1 MQVQILQN
9 FFLKSKIN
17 LDILTISINRRQKT
31 RNPNQPFCRWL
42 AKPNQ
47 TEQNSGQ
54 RNLERMQQSKLK
66 YDDKN
71 ILENVNNL

>member
-9 FFLKSKIN
+9 FFLKSEIN
-17 LDILTISINRRQKT
+17 LDILTININRRQKT
-31 RNPNQPFCRWL
+31 RNPNQPFSRWL

-47 TEQNSGQ
+47 TEQNSGK

-66 YDDKN
+66 YNDKN